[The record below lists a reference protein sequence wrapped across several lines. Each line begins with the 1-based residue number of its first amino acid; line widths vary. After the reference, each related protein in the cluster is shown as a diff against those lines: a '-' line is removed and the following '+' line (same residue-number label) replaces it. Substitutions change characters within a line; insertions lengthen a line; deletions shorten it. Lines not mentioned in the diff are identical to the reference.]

1 MKILC
6 ISGMTANPKLTKGK
20 TYEIDPRRDI
30 IRNDFGGMV
39 VAYYIHGRTY
49 HADQFEVAGA

>member
-6 ISGMTANPKLTKGK
+6 TSDRTANPKLPKGQ

-30 IRNDFGGMV
+30 LRNDFGGLV
-39 VAYYIHGRTY
+39 VAYYIHGRSY
-49 HADQFEVAGA
+49 HADQFRVVEG